1 MLKKQRLYISIL
13 SGLLALLLIVPVIMP
28 ITGLVTTAGAVTQS
42 EIESL
47 KNQKKEV
54 AAKKEAIQDDI
65 DTLVSEQASVV
76 EQKEAL
82 DLQNELTRQEIE
94 IINEE
99 IDLFTSAI
107 EAKATEL
114 EAAVE
119 TEGTQKIRFRSRVRA
134 MEETGLADYLSCL
147 FQANS
152 FSDLLTRINEISLVL
167 EYDKTLENEY
177 IKARENVE
185 ALKTEYEA
193 IKTEQEVVYTELE
206 AKKALLEAD
215 IKAANEL
222 ILQLEEEIKTNK
234 EKYLEVLAQEKAF
247 QAEIDRKLAEI
258 QRQEEEA
265 KKAAEANGGSYTGP
279 SGSTGVYQW
288 PIPGK
293 TPGSAY
299 GPRMHPIAK
308 EMRFHAGE
316 DIAANS
322 GTSIL
327 AADGGTVATATY
339 SSSYGNYVMI
349 NHGGGRVTLYAHMSS
364 MAVSVG
370 QSVTKGQVIGY
381 VGSTGLSTGP
391 HLHFEV
397 RVNGATTDPKQ
408 YFGGNYY

>member
-1 MLKKQRLYISIL
+1 MLKKQKLYVSIL
-13 SGLLALLLIVPVIMP
+13 CGLLVLLFVVPILMQ
-28 ITGLVTTAGAVTQS
+28 IIGFVTVGAVSQS
-42 EIESL
+42 EIDNL
-47 KNQKKEV
+47 KNQKLEV
-54 AAKKEAIQDDI
+54 AAKKEAIQGDI
-65 DTLVSEQASVV
+65 DVLVEEQASVM

-99 IDLFTSAI
+99 IDLFILAI
-107 EAKATEL
+107 EAKEIEL
-114 EAAVE
+114 EAAVD
-119 TEGTQKIRFRSRVRA
+119 TEETQKTRFRTRVRA
-134 MEETGLADYLSCL
+134 MEETGVVDYLSCL
-147 FQANS
+147 FKATS
-152 FSDLLTRINEISLVL
+152 FSELLTRINEISMVL
-167 EYDKTLENEY
+167 EYDKTLEDEY

-185 ALKTEYEA
+185 VLKSEYEG
-193 IKTEQEVVYTELE
+193 IKEEQEIVFQELE
-206 AKKALLEAD
+206 AKKAQLEAD
-215 IKAANEL
+215 IETANVL
-222 ILQLEEEIKTNK
+222 IQQLEEEIKTNK

-247 QAEIDRKLAEI
+247 QAEINNKIAEL

-265 KKAAEANGGSYTGP
+265 KKAAEADGGTYTGP
-279 SGSTGVYQW
+279 EGSTGVYRW

-293 TPGSAY
+293 TPGSAF
-299 GPRMHPIAK
+299 GWRMHPIAQ

-327 AADGGTVATATY
+327 AADGGTVATAAY

-364 MAVSVG
+364 MAVSFG

-397 RVNGATTDPKQ
+397 RVNGAATDPKQ
-408 YFGGNYY
+408 YFGGNYN

>member
-1 MLKKQRLYISIL
+1 MKKQKLYVSIL
-13 SGLLALLLIVPVIMP
+13 CGLLALLFVVPILMQ
-28 ITGLVTTAGAVTQS
+28 IIGLVTAGAVTQS
-42 EIESL
+42 EIDNL
-47 KNQKKEV
+47 KNQKSEV
-54 AAKKEAIQDDI
+54 AAKKEAIQGDI
-65 DTLVSEQASVV
+65 DELVSEQASVI

-94 IINEE
+94 IITEE
-99 IDLFTSAI
+99 IDLFTLAI
-107 EAKATEL
+107 EAKEIEL
-114 EAAVE
+114 EFALE
-119 TEGTQKIRFRSRVRA
+119 TEETQKARFRTRVRA
-134 MEETGLADYLSCL
+134 MEETGIADYLSCL
-147 FQANS
+147 FRADS
-152 FSDLLTRINEISLVL
+152 FADLLSRINEISMVL
-167 EYDKTLENEY
+167 EYDKTLEDEY
-177 IKARENVE
+177 IKARESVE
-185 ALKTEYEA
+185 TLKAEYEV
-193 IKTEQEVVYTELE
+193 IKVEQEIVCQELDE
-206 AKKALLEAD
+206 KKALLEAD
-215 IKAANEL
+215 IEAANKL
-222 ILQLEEEIKTNK
+222 IQQLEDEIKTNK

-247 QAEIDRKLAEI
+247 QSEIERKIAEL

-265 KKAAEANGGSYTGP
+265 KKAAEAEGEVYTGP

-288 PIPGK
+288 PLPGK

-316 DIAANS
+316 DIAANT

-327 AADGGTVATATY
+327 AADGGTIATATY

-408 YFGGNYY
+408 YFGGNYN